1 MGITARITIDPMAGR
16 RLTPRARD
24 LRRNQTDA
32 EERLWSELHGRRLA
46 EAKFTRQYQ
55 IGDFIADFACRS
67 LRIAIELDGGQHSE
81 NQRDIGRTR
90 LIEAHGY
97 RVIRFWNN
105 EVMENIDGVLQ
116 TIAQELA
123 LARNR

>member
-46 EAKFTRQYQ
+46 EAKLTRQYQ

-67 LRIAIELDGGQHSE
+67 GVHPSVRVRSGTGRNGG
-81 NQRDIGRTR
+81 TR
-90 LIEAHGY
+90 A
-97 RVIRFWNN
+97 
-105 EVMENIDGVLQ
+105 
-116 TIAQELA
+116 
-123 LARNR
+123 

>member
-1 MGITARITIDPMAGR
+1 MIRIRATGFPGFFQPRPEHAG
-16 RLTPRARD
+16 
-24 LRRNQTDA
+24 
-32 EERLWSELHGRRLA
+32 
-46 EAKFTRQYQ
+46 
-55 IGDFIADFACRS
+55 
-67 LRIAIELDGGQHSE
+67 
-81 NQRDIGRTR
+81 RDIGRTR

>member
-46 EAKFTRQYQ
+46 EAKFTRQVLLDQ
-55 IGDFIADFACRS
+55 NFRPEGAIVAETNSQVVGFCLSLARQMPLENAPSDADR
-67 LRIAIELDGGQHSE
+67 
-81 NQRDIGRTR
+81 
-90 LIEAHGY
+90 GY
-97 RVIRFWNN
+97 VTLF
-105 EVMENIDGVLQ
+105 GVLQ